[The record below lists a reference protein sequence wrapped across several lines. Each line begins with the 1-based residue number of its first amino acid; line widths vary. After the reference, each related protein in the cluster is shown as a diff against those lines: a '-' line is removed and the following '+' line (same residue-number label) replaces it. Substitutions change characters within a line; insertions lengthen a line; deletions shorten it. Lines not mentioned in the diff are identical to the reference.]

1 VRISEAMKFVLL
13 IISNFAFSSDVQ
25 ASGSVFTG
33 CIEFP
38 LERGVLQ
45 SLAAVL
51 CRFRTFVRL
60 AQVSLELTRVDLDS
74 TS

>member
-1 VRISEAMKFVLL
+1 MNGLSKIRSFDVRISEAMKFVLL

-51 CRFRTFVRL
+51 FGSARL
-60 AQVSLELTRVDLDS
+60 SA
-74 TS
+74 